1 MKKNF
6 LIAFLTSILGFT
18 LLYSTVLSN
27 IFFDRPVEASNE
39 SPVVAEDEED
49 NEEIEEVNDSILFL
63 LMGIDA
69 ESMDEY
75 RGIRTDTMMLTNIDL
90 KTGEVN
96 ILSLPR
102 DLRVEIRGRMDKL
115 NHAHSYE
122 GVDLTVK
129 TVRDFLNIDLENY
142 VRIDYKA
149 VKEIVDAIGG
159 VEIDVHRRMYYSRP
173 NQNPPLYIDLQPGLQ
188 TLNGEESLQFLRWRQ
203 NQDGSGYAEGDIG
216 RIQAQQRFVE
226 ELIKQSLQPRNII
239 KLPSFINTYWDYVD
253 TNLSLGQMAKAA
265 LAANK
270 INTNK
275 IETATIPGY
284 GEYIE
289 GISYWIHD
297 RAETEI
303 LLEEFFGEHLLD
315 Y

>member
-1 MKKNF
+1 MKKKF

-18 LLYSTVLSN
+18 VLYSTVLSS
-27 IFFDRPVEASNE
+27 IFFDKPVEASKE
-39 SPVVAEDEED
+39 TLPGEEEELVED
-49 NEEIEEVNDSILFL
+49 NNDSILFL
-63 LMGIDA
+63 LMGVDA
-69 ESMDEY
+69 EDMSVY

-102 DLRVEIRGRMDKL
+102 DLRVPVRGKMDKL
-115 NHAHSYE
+115 NHAHSYDGPE
-122 GVDLTVK
+122 LTVR
-129 TVRDFLNIDLENY
+129 TVRDFLNIDLEYY
-142 VRIDYKA
+142 VRIDYRA
-149 VKEIVDAIGG
+149 VKEIVDAIDG

-216 RIQAQQRFVE
+216 RVQAQQRFVE
-226 ELIKQSLQPRNII
+226 ELIKQSLQAKNII
-239 KLPSFINTYWDYVD
+239 KLPTFISAYWDYVD

-270 INTNK
+270 IDLNK
-275 IETATIPGY
+275 IETATVPGK
-284 GEYIE
+284 GEYI
-289 GISYWIHD
+289 GPVSYYLHD
-297 RAETEI
+297 SEETD
-303 LLEEFFGEHLLD
+303 LLVEDFFGNYILD
-315 Y
+315 